1 MLRTSV
7 PDILTSSMKFDNR
20 PTLSRSA
27 AVSVYNAFAEVD
39 HTGGKDVGSGYG
51 GPAISALLDMAN
63 FPRLSNDCAGA
74 TYNVVDYGVGQGKLA
89 ELVLS
94 ASSTDMH
101 ASPQQSSV
109 TDARQQQQHP
119 IRWRGI
125 DQSPL
130 MVEAARRRLQQ
141 YIGDANGTE
150 DDCEKEN
157 SSGGIVSIE
166 LLESGNPTD
175 IIPSIERHSVQRFVS
190 TYCLDLLS
198 EDDMYKVLDVAE
210 HCLDPEEGLLLLAGI
225 TWGYKDSIKTC
236 LMTLVWEILYI
247 VARKKVGGCR
257 PQHLEPYLKAK
268 GWRIVEQRRT
278 MPNGFPW
285 MVSEVLAARPPLD
298 LN

>member
-1 MLRTSV
+1 
-7 PDILTSSMKFDNR
+7 MKFDNR
-20 PTLSRSA
+20 PTLSRPE

-39 HTGGKDVGSGYG
+39 HAGGKDAGSGYG
-51 GPAISALLDMAN
+51 GPAISALLEMAN
-63 FPRLSNDCAGA
+63 FPRLSNNCAGA
-74 TYNVVDYGVGQGKLA
+74 TCNVVDYGVGQGKLA

-94 ASSTDMH
+94 
-101 ASPQQSSV
+101 
-109 TDARQQQQHP
+109 DAQQQQHP

-141 YIGDANGTE
+141 YIGGENGAE
-150 DDCEKEN
+150 DDGEEEN
-157 SSGGIVSIE
+157 SSGDNCSIE

-236 LMTLVWEILYI
+236 LMTLVWEVLYI
-247 VARKKVGGCR
+247 IARKKVGGCR

-285 MVSEVLAARPPLD
+285 MVSEVIAARPPLD
-298 LN
+298 FN